1 MRPFFHRDLFTTD
14 LDEADRQAWR
24 QKHRPPPSM
33 KKAPVFPLILAG
45 VLIAFLWSILTGCT
59 TIEVIAPDG
68 TITRTQA
75 PSPGVLPF
83 AAAAITAYSP
93 RPIIVRQEKSG
104 RITPEEIQQRW
115 RPATPPHLTRH
126 HRHLLD
132 QP

>member
-24 QKHRPPPSM
+24 QKQRPSRSM
-33 KKAPVFPLILAG
+33 KRPIFPLLLAS
-45 VLIAFLWSILTGCT
+45 VLIAFLWFSLSGCT
-59 TIEVIAPDG
+59 STEVIAPDG

-93 RPIIVRQEKSG
+93 RPIVVRE
-104 RITPEEIQQRW
+104 
-115 RPATPPHLTRH
+115 
-126 HRHLLD
+126 
-132 QP
+132 